1 MKNTKKSKILSLL
14 LCGAMILST
23 FAFLP
28 ARANAADE
36 KQATEATQQTE
47 TKDSAKDAAAQTET
61 KAQDAKADK
70 AKASSKGTKV
80 TAEEKATA
88 SGSKAVNYTKV
99 APLVKK
105 SATSKAGKAKAA
117 KSQKAAQEPTAVTGS
132 STDGLVMDKTAT
144 ANDDGSYT
152 IKLEAYSTG
161 TVTSVDTS
169 KPTDIVLVLDQSG
182 SMAAHFGNSYD
193 KVYKNSLDKEKVYYI
208 NTQSNWTLVKWCD
221 NNKCKSWTRANLHIH
236 GQYSYTPRENE
247 TDNDSSHHQ
256 FYSPTTRLDVLQ
268 EAVSGFVNNV
278 EAQAG
283 KDNVDHRIG
292 IVGFSSNGY
301 QNTELLTG
309 KKGII
314 KEGNATNSYLSTSD
328 RPGWWYYPKG
338 KRMLGAQY
346 GSITSEQYQN
356 ALQDVS
362 TASGKESVAN
372 AIDALTAH
380 GGTQTLDGLDMASEI
395 FSKDI
400 KYDKDKRNKVVVL
413 FTDGATNSDQNDTI
427 KKAKEL
433 KDQGI
438 TVYTVGIFEKA
449 DGTPSNNA
457 NTYSENNKFMHFL
470 SSNYPNA
477 QGMKNGGSLNTNL
490 KDGESYYLSAADADT
505 LKNIFQKIS
514 SQIGSTTVNLGS
526 QSVIRD
532 IVSESFNMPDPN
544 NVSAID
550 VKTYD
555 CMKYDESTKKATW
568 SDTGTTLENA
578 AVTINSE
585 KKTIDVTGFDF
596 TKNYVAAN
604 GRDENDAS
612 KTGNF
617 HGRKIVITFK
627 ITPREGFWG
636 GNNVPTNGAAS
647 GIYADKDTTTPTG
660 TFDVPTVN
668 VPLNVPE
675 AKGNTKNIY
684 LLGDTPNVNELYDF
698 TIPTGDDTWKAA
710 YVEPKV
716 EYDEAAEIS
725 NTSDSEVNVKITVS
739 PKFTGTGAGGT
750 AITEDSIQN
759 VTGKVNVF
767 KPELTYKD
775 STVYYGDTAPT
786 SYDANVGSTVW
797 KHGNKDST
805 KVNMVGK
812 APNLDISYSPAMGNE
827 TYYKDGKISTK
838 NDITVKATVK
848 IGGEDV
854 TNHVT
859 FVHKDCTPSNCGFDS
874 SKEQFLIHVKTCSLT
889 VTKTGGVEGE
899 PYVMNIYKDG
909 EFYTS
914 MTIVGNTSATVKE
927 LPKGTYTVQEDTNWA
942 WRYNGEDSVPEISE
956 GAKLSKV
963 NTSGTI
969 TVKNHHRYGSYL
981 NGYSSVVENI
991 FGQSK
996 SN

>member
-28 ARANAADE
+28 ARADAADE

-47 TKDSAKDAAAQTET
+47 TKDAATQTET
-61 KAQDAKADK
+61 KAQDTKTDMEK
-70 AKASSKGTKV
+70 GSSQGTKATV
-80 TAEEKATA
+80 EEKVTA

-105 SATSKAGKAKAA
+105 SATSKASKAKAA
-117 KSQKAAQEPTAVTGS
+117 KSQKATQEATAVTGS
-132 STDGLVMDKTAT
+132 SPDGLVMDKTAT

-208 NTQSNWTLVKWCD
+208 NTQSKWTLVKWCD
-221 NNKCKSWTRANLHIH
+221 NRKCKSWTRANSHMH
-236 GQYSYTPRENE
+236 GQYLYTPRENE

-268 EAVSGFVNNV
+268 EAVSSFVNNV
-278 EAQAG
+278 EVQAK
-283 KDNVDHRIG
+283 KDNKDHRIG

-309 KKGII
+309 TKGII
-314 KEGNATNSYLSTSD
+314 KDGDATNSYLSTSND
-328 RPGWWYYPKG
+328 LGWWYYPKG
-338 KRMLGAQY
+338 KRILGAQY
-346 GSITSEQYQN
+346 GSITNKQYQN

-362 TASGKESVAN
+362 TDSGKESVAN
-372 AIDALTAH
+372 AIDALTAR
-380 GGTQTLDGLDMASEI
+380 GGTQTLDGLNMASKI

-400 KYDKDKRNKVVVL
+400 KNDKDKRNKVVIL
-413 FTDGATNSDQNDTI
+413 FTDGATNSDQNETI
-427 KKAKEL
+427 QKAKEL

-438 TVYTVGIFEKA
+438 TVYTVGIFDGA
-449 DGTPSNNA
+449 DGTPSNNV
-457 NTYSENNKFMHFL
+457 NTYTGNNKFMHFL

-477 QGMKNGGSLNTNL
+477 TSMQNGGALNSAL
-490 KDGESYYLSAADADT
+490 KNGESYYLSAADADT

-532 IVSESFNMPDPN
+532 IVSESFDLPDK
-544 NVSAID
+544 VSDID

-555 CMKYDESTKKATW
+555 CTKYDESTKEATW
-568 SDTGTTLENA
+568 SDRGTTLNN

-627 ITPREGFWG
+627 ITPRDGFWG

-668 VPLNVPE
+668 VPLNVPAAE
-675 AKGNTKNIY
+675 GITKNIY
-684 LLGDTPNVNELYDF
+684 LLGDIPEVGELYDF
-698 TIPTGDDTWKAA
+698 TIPTGDDAWKAA

-716 EYDEAAEIS
+716 EYDKAAEIS

-739 PKFTGTGAGGT
+739 PKFTGSGADGA
-750 AITEDSIQN
+750 AITKDSVQN

-775 STVYYGDTAPT
+775 STVYYGDEAPT
-786 SYDANVGSTVW
+786 SYDSNKVGSTVW
-797 KHGNKDST
+797 KHGDKAST
-805 KVNMVGK
+805 EVIMGGD
-812 APNLDISYSPAMGNE
+812 APTLDISYDPAAYNKDAGSNSD
-827 TYYKDGKISTK
+827 YYAGGVIATK
-838 NDITVKATVK
+838 RDIPVEATVK
-848 IGGEDV
+848 IGNENV
-854 TNHVT
+854 TNHVS
-859 FVHKDCTPSNCGFDS
+859 FKHKDCDPECGFDS
-874 SKEQFLIHVKTCSLT
+874 KNEQFLIHVKTCSLT

-899 PYVMNIYKDG
+899 PYVMNIYKDR

-914 MTIVGNTSATVKE
+914 MTIVGNTSVTVKE

-942 WRYNGEDSVPEISE
+942 WRYNGKDSIPVISK
-956 GAKLSKV
+956 GVGLSKDK
-963 NTSGTI
+963 TSGTI
-969 TVKNHHRYGSYL
+969 TVQNHDRFGSYL
-981 NGYSSVVENI
+981 NGYSSVVENV

>member
-1 MKNTKKSKILSLL
+1 MKNTKKSKILSLV

-28 ARANAADE
+28 ARVNAADE

-47 TKDSAKDAAAQTET
+47 NKESAKDAAAQTET
-61 KAQDAKADK
+61 KAQDTKSDK
-70 AKASSKGTKV
+70 AKASSKASTKA

-105 SATSKAGKAKAA
+105 SATSKASKAKAA

-132 STDGLVMDKTAT
+132 SPDGLVMDKTAT

-152 IKLEAYSTG
+152 IKMEAYSTG
-161 TVTSVDTS
+161 TVTSTDTS

-182 SMAAHFGNSYD
+182 SMAAHFGSSYD
-193 KVYKNSLDKEKVYYI
+193 RVYKNSLDKEKVYYI

-221 NNKCKSWTRANLHIH
+221 NDRCKSWTRANNHSH
-236 GQYSYTPRENE
+236 GRYLYTPRENE

-278 EAQAG
+278 EAQAE
-283 KDNVDHRIG
+283 KDNLDHRIG

-309 KKGII
+309 DQGII

-328 RPGWWYYPKG
+328 YPGWWYYPKG

-346 GSITSEQYQN
+346 PSITTTQYQK

-372 AIDALTAH
+372 AIDALTAR

-395 FSKDI
+395 FSYDRKE
-400 KYDKDKRNKVVVL
+400 DKDKRNKVVIL
-413 FTDGATNSDQNDTI
+413 FTDGATNSDQNKTI
-427 KKAKEL
+427 QKAKDL

-438 TVYTVGIFEKA
+438 TVYTVGIFDGA
-449 DGTPSNNA
+449 NGTPSNNA
-457 NTYSENNKFMHFL
+457 NTYTGNNKFMHFL

-477 QGMKNGGSLNTNL
+477 ESMGNGGNLNTNL

-532 IVSESFNMPDPN
+532 IVSESFDLPD
-544 NVSAID
+544 NVSNKID
-550 VKTYD
+550 VKTYE
-555 CMKYDESTKKATW
+555 CISYNESTKEATW
-568 SDTGTTLENA
+568 SDTGTTLNN

-612 KTGNF
+612 KTGDF

-627 ITPREGFWG
+627 ITPRDGFWG

-647 GIYADKDTTTPTG
+647 GIYADADTTTPTG

-675 AKGNTKNIY
+675 AEGITKNIY

-698 TIPTGDDTWKAA
+698 TIPTGDDAWKVA

-716 EYDEAAEIS
+716 EYDEATEIS

-739 PKFTGTGAGGT
+739 PKFTGTGANGT
-750 AITEDSIQN
+750 AITEDSVQN

-775 STVYYGDTAPT
+775 SSVYYGDTAPT
-786 SYDANVGSTVW
+786 SYDDNVGGTVW
-797 KHGNKDST
+797 KHGDNAST
-805 KVNMVGK
+805 EVTMIGD
-812 APNLDISYSPAMGNE
+812 APTLDISYNPATDNE
-827 TYYKDGKISTK
+827 TYYKGGKISTK
-838 NDITVKATVK
+838 NDIPVKATVK
-848 IGGEDV
+848 IGSTDV
-854 TNHVT
+854 TNHVIFKHDT
-859 FVHKDCTPSNCGFDS
+859 CRKGTDCKFDS
-874 SKEQFLIHVKTCSLT
+874 KNEQFLIHVETCSLT
-889 VTKTGGVEGE
+889 VKKEGGVAGE

-909 EFYTS
+909 EPYTS
-914 MTIVGNTSATVKE
+914 MTIVGNSSETVYE
-927 LPKGTYTVQEDTNWA
+927 FPVGTYTVQEDTNWA
-942 WRYNGEDSVPEISE
+942 WRYNGEDSIPEISE
-956 GAKLSKV
+956 GVSLSKDK
-963 NTSGTI
+963 TSGTI
-969 TVKNHHRYGSYL
+969 TVKNHHRYGSFL
-981 NGYSSVVENI
+981 NGYSTVVKNVL
-991 FGQSK
+991 GTSK
-996 SN
+996 